1 MNFNPDSIYKK
12 PEDVVA
18 RANQDGTFVVMKM
31 DDSNIFFKIEG
42 VSTLVWKGLI
52 EGQTPK
58 KLCDSITKDYNV
70 AIDQVAKDVEE
81 FIGKLLDK
89 NLIQKI

>member
-1 MNFNPDSIYKK
+1 MSFNPDSVYKK

-58 KLCDSITKDYNV
+58 KLSDSITKEYNV
-70 AIDQVAKDVEE
+70 SIDQVTKDIEE
-81 FIGKLLDK
+81 FIGKLLEKD
-89 NLIQKI
+89 LIQKV

>member
-1 MNFNPDSIYKK
+1 MSFNPDSVFKK

-42 VSTLVWKGLI
+42 VSTQVWKGLI
-52 EGQTPK
+52 EGQTPT
-58 KLCDSITKDYNV
+58 KLSESITQEYNV
-70 AIDQVAKDVEE
+70 TSDQVKKDIEE
-81 FIGKLLDK
+81 FIAKLLEKD
-89 NLIQKI
+89 LIQKV